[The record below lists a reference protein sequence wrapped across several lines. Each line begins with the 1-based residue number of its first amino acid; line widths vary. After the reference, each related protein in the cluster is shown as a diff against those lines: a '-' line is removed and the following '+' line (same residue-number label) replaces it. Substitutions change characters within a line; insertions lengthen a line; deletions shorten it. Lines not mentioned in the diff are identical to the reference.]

1 MIVFLEEPISLAGT
15 GCKACFRLLQR
26 APAEEDLDLQV
37 KVFPA
42 MKNQGS
48 DGFMGEEYLTF
59 EEEIIQ
65 FMYRFFQKIKEVML

>member
-1 MIVFLEEPISLAGT
+1 
-15 GCKACFRLLQR
+15 
-26 APAEEDLDLQV
+26 
-37 KVFPA
+37 